1 MKKLI
6 IGTSLALVLASPAF
20 AATHHVRASVNNDAY
35 ASDSFG
41 ATNGFVSAGPAVY
54 SGGEYL
60 GWDPDAQIRQDLIR
74 QGNQTQE
81 GGN

>member
-6 IGTSLALVLASPAF
+6 IGTSLALALAATPAL
-20 AATHHVRASVNNDAY
+20 AATHHARTQSSDAY
-35 ASDSFG
+35 AAANS
-41 ATNGFVSAGPAVY
+41 GFVANGPGVY
-54 SGGEYL
+54 AGGEYL
-60 GWDPDAQIRQDLIR
+60 GWDPDPQIRQDLLR